1 MSMNDKKKM
10 PKPVMIPLD
19 KLHPFPDHP
28 YKVKD
33 NEEMDRLANSIL
45 EHGILTPILAR
56 PIENT
61 DGELEILSGHRRC
74 HAAKRAF
81 LSAVPT
87 IVCALT
93 RDEAA
98 ILVVDSNLHRERL
111 LPSEKAKAYKLKF
124 DALKH
129 QGRYDYVYDDDTS
142 GQVVPKPDDR
152 RTSALIGEAI
162 GESYK
167 TVDRY
172 IRLTELIPE
181 LMSLVDSG
189 RIAFSVGVELSY
201 LTEEQQHEISLDAE
215 VLERTPSYSQAV
227 RMHKEQNLGTLT
239 IERMQEIM
247 NEDKPNQKEHLSL
260 PMERISKYIPKG
272 YTPKQAQEYVES
284 VLEQAYKRR
293 MRAREEER

>member
-1 MSMNDKKKM
+1 MSMNDKKKT
-10 PKPVMIPLD
+10 PKPVLIPLD

-33 NEEMDRLANSIL
+33 NEEMDRLVNSIL

-74 HAAKRAF
+74 HAAKKAF

-98 ILVVDSNLHRERL
+98 VLVVDSNLHRERL

-129 QGRYDYVYDDDTS
+129 QGRYDYVFDDDTS

-152 RTSALIGEAI
+152 RTSALIGEAM

>member
-1 MSMNDKKKM
+1 MSMNDKKKT

-33 NEEMDRLANSIL
+33 NEEMDRLVNSIL
-45 EHGILTPILAR
+45 EYGILTPILAR

-201 LTEEQQHEISLDAE
+201 LTEEQQHEISFDAE
-215 VLERTPSYSQAV
+215 MLERTPSYSQAV

-293 MRAREEER
+293 MRTREEER

>member
-1 MSMNDKKKM
+1 MSMNDKKKA

-33 NEEMDRLANSIL
+33 NEEMDRLVNSIL
-45 EHGILTPILAR
+45 EYGILTPILAR

-74 HAAKRAF
+74 HAAKKAF

-129 QGRYDYVYDDDTS
+129 QGRYDYVYDNDTS

-152 RTSALIGEAI
+152 RTSALIGEAM

-201 LTEEQQHEISLDAE
+201 LTEEQQHEISFDAE
-215 VLERTPSYSQAV
+215 MLERTPSYSQAV

-247 NEDKPNQKEHLSL
+247 NEEKPNQKEHQSL

-293 MRAREEER
+293 MRAREQER

>member
-1 MSMNDKKKM
+1 MTMNDKKKT
-10 PKPVMIPLD
+10 PKPVLIPLE

-33 NEEMDRLANSIL
+33 NEEMDRLVNSIL
-45 EHGILTPILAR
+45 KHGILTPILAR

-129 QGRYDYVYDDDTS
+129 QGRYDYVFDDDTS

-152 RTSALIGEAI
+152 RTSALIGESM

-201 LTEEQQHEISLDAE
+201 LTEEQQHEIALDAE
-215 VLERTPSYSQAV
+215 VWERTPSYSQTV

-260 PMERISKYIPKG
+260 SMERISKYIPKG

>member
-1 MSMNDKKKM
+1 MSMNDKKKT
-10 PKPVMIPLD
+10 PKPVLIPLD

-28 YKVKD
+28 FKVVD
-33 NEEMDRLANSIL
+33 NEEMERLKDSIR
-45 EHGILTPILAR
+45 EHGILSPILAR
-56 PIENT
+56 PIEGS

-93 RDEAA
+93 RDEAV

-129 QGRYDYVYDDDTS
+129 QGRYNYVYDDDTS

-152 RTSALIGEAI
+152 RTSALIGEAM

-172 IRLTELIPE
+172 IRLTELIPD

-215 VLERTPSYSQAV
+215 VWERTPSYSQAV

>member
-1 MSMNDKKKM
+1 MTMNDKKKA
-10 PKPVMIPLD
+10 PKPVMIPID

-28 YKVKD
+28 YKVVD
-33 NEEMDRLANSIL
+33 NEEMDRLVNSIL

-129 QGRYDYVYDDDTS
+129 QGRYDYVFDDDTS

-152 RTSALIGEAI
+152 RTSALIGEAM

-172 IRLTELIPE
+172 IRLTELIPD

-201 LTEEQQHEISLDAE
+201 LNEEQQHEISLDAE

-227 RMHKEQNLGTLT
+227 RMHKEHNLGTLT

>member
-1 MSMNDKKKM
+1 MSMNDKKKT

-33 NEEMDRLANSIL
+33 NEEMDRLVNSIL
-45 EHGILTPILAR
+45 EYGILTPILAR

-74 HAAKRAF
+74 HAAKKAF

-227 RMHKEQNLGTLT
+227 RMHKEQNLGMLT

>member
-1 MSMNDKKKM
+1 MSMNDKKKT

-33 NEEMDRLANSIL
+33 NEEMDRLVNSIL
-45 EHGILTPILAR
+45 EYGILTPILAR

-74 HAAKRAF
+74 HAAKKAF

-98 ILVVDSNLHRERL
+98 VLVVDSNLHRERL

-129 QGRYDYVYDDDTS
+129 QGRYDYVFGDGTS
-142 GQVVPKPDDR
+142 GRLVPKPDDR
-152 RTSALIGEAI
+152 RTSALIGEAM

-201 LTEEQQHEISLDAE
+201 LTEEQQHEIVLDAE
-215 VLERTPSYSQAV
+215 VWERTPSYSQAV

-260 PMERISKYIPKG
+260 PMERICKYIPKG

>member
-1 MSMNDKKKM
+1 MSMNDKKKT

-33 NEEMDRLANSIL
+33 NEEMDRLVNSIL
-45 EHGILTPILAR
+45 EYGILTPILAR

-74 HAAKRAF
+74 HAAKKAF

-129 QGRYDYVYDDDTS
+129 QGRYNYVYDDTS

-181 LMSLVDSG
+181 LMSLVDSS

-201 LTEEQQHEISLDAE
+201 LTEEQQHEIALDAE
-215 VLERTPSYSQAV
+215 VWERTPSYSQAV

>member
-1 MSMNDKKKM
+1 MSMNDKKKT

-33 NEEMDRLANSIL
+33 NEEMDRLVNSIL
-45 EHGILTPILAR
+45 EYGILTPILAR

-74 HAAKRAF
+74 HAAKKAF

-98 ILVVDSNLHRERL
+98 VLVVDSNLHRERL

-129 QGRYDYVYDDDTS
+129 QGRYDYVYDDGTS

-201 LTEEQQHEISLDAE
+201 LTEEQQHEIVLDAE
-215 VLERTPSYSQAV
+215 VWERTPSYSQAV

-247 NEDKPNQKEHLSL
+247 HEDKPNQKEHLSL

>member
-1 MSMNDKKKM
+1 MSMNDKKKT
-10 PKPVMIPLD
+10 PKPVLIPLD
-19 KLHPFPDHP
+19 KLHPFSDHP

-33 NEEMDRLANSIL
+33 NEEMDRLVNSIL
-45 EHGILTPILAR
+45 EYGILTPILAR

-74 HAAKRAF
+74 HAAKKAF

-129 QGRYDYVYDDDTS
+129 QGRYDYVYDDGTS

-152 RTSALIGEAI
+152 RTSALIGEAM

-172 IRLTELIPE
+172 IRLTALIPE

-201 LTEEQQHEISLDAE
+201 LTEEQQHEISFDAE

-272 YTPKQAQEYVES
+272 YTPKQAQEYVEN

>member
-1 MSMNDKKKM
+1 MTMNDKKKA
-10 PKPVMIPLD
+10 PKPVMIPLE

-33 NEEMDRLANSIL
+33 NEEMDRLVNSIL

-201 LTEEQQHEISLDAE
+201 LTEEQQHEIVLDAE
-215 VLERTPSYSQAV
+215 VWERTPSYSQAV